1 MTNFHWPLQK
11 IPENTIMLFVCHPT
25 ILLKHCLQFLLGV
38 KMAPSCIKPGLAR
51 RPLCHKVNL
60 LSCVARR
67 PLCLKV
73 NLLSCVAWQPLC
85 QKVNQPR
92 CEVRR
97 RHLIMSCDIFG
108 TGQTNILTLCY
119 LFGKTYKPAHSS
131 ATLESLKSTHSTT
144 HSTKGFDRVSAK
156 FEFRCESFRK
166 RKLTT
171 SWWLDA
177 LKNNRENHP
186 RKFFGTN

>member
-1 MTNFHWPLQK
+1 MFFAIFKVFSNLKTWGRWQCAPMTDFYRKVNKFFPK
-11 IPENTIMLFVCHPT
+11 FAKCEMLFVCHLT
-25 ILLKHCLQFLLGV
+25 ILLEHCLQFLLGV

-51 RPLCHKVNL
+51 QPLCHKVNL

-85 QKVNQPR
+85 HKVNQPR

-108 TGQTNILTLCY
+108 TGLTTILTLCY
-119 LFGKTYKPAHSS
+119 LFGNTYKPAHSS

-144 HSTKGFDRVSAK
+144 HFTKGFNRVSAK
-156 FEFRCESFRK
+156 FEFRCESF
-166 RKLTT
+166 
-171 SWWLDA
+171 
-177 LKNNRENHP
+177 
-186 RKFFGTN
+186 

>member
-1 MTNFHWPLQK
+1 MTDFYRKVNKFFQK
-11 IPENTIMLFVCHPT
+11 FAKCDPCLMLFVCHPT

-38 KMAPSCIKPGLAR
+38 KMAPSCIKPDLAR

-85 QKVNQPR
+85 HKVNQPR

-108 TGQTNILTLCY
+108 TGLTNILTLCY
-119 LFGKTYKPAHSS
+119 LFGRTYKPAHSS

-144 HSTKGFDRVSAK
+144 HSTKGFNRVSAK
-156 FEFRCESFRK
+156 FEFRCESF
-166 RKLTT
+166 
-171 SWWLDA
+171 
-177 LKNNRENHP
+177 
-186 RKFFGTN
+186 